1 MTNKPDYYIS
11 IRDGGEIVLVRKKD
25 SAVFSGNYETDDKF
39 REFCD
44 ILSFKSKTRKCI
56 AEERDNPVFEV
67 KTTISSVECDNDG
80 AIRVNVPKNP
90 FMGSFAVNS
99 DDFQFSEGQN
109 VWYTDSNPPQMLIGD
124 EKKSTIIIQH
134 YKMGW
139 MSKNKY
145 DYYQL
150 NEASRAIYDVLIKET
165 DHNKLY
171 SYLQDVEKIYKGE
184 DATFLSS
191 KSIEYREKA
200 TALAKKYKEI
210 NRKSIMRKDEFR
222 LMHPEEVKNSGIV
235 QSAKD
240 YVPSHI
246 ATSLKLPNILGSKGR
261 SV

>member
-1 MTNKPDYYIS
+1 MINEPDYNIS
-11 IRDGGEIVLVRKKD
+11 IRDGGEILIMRNKD
-25 SAVFSGNYETDDKF
+25 FATISGNYDTDDKF

-44 ILSFKSKTRKCI
+44 ILSFKSKTRKCV
-56 AEERDNPVFEV
+56 AEERDTPCFEV
-67 KTTISSVECDNDG
+67 KTTISSVERDNDG

-109 VWYTDSNPPQMLIGD
+109 VWYTDSNPPKMLIGD
-124 EKKSTIIIQH
+124 EKKSTTIIQH
-134 YKMGW
+134 NKMGW

-171 SYLQDVEKIYKGE
+171 SYLQDVEKIYKGG

-191 KSIEYREKA
+191 KSNEYREKA
-200 TALAKKYKEI
+200 TALAEEYKKI
-210 NRKSIMRKDEFR
+210 NRKSIMRKGEFC
-222 LMHPEEVKNSGIV
+222 LMHPEDVNDSGIV

-246 ATSLKLPNILGSKGR
+246 ATSLKLPNTILKER